1 MLHFNR
7 DKKLFIFCCVLYRR
21 MRWVGHVA
29 CMGERR
35 GACRMLVD
43 RPEGKG
49 LFRRPRH
56 MWEENI
62 KMGLQLVGWAG
73 MDWIDRAQDRDR

>member
-1 MLHFNR
+1 
-7 DKKLFIFCCVLYRR
+7 
-21 MRWVGHVA
+21 VA